1 MMDTIVRGEEIGEP
15 PVRQKAIYRKMIDL
29 TYPINFLRARMISFG
44 RRKRKEKRERERRK
58 KGIHFTNDR
67 LTMIIVV
74 ERRLGSVVL

>member
-15 PVRQKAIYRKMIDL
+15 PVRQKTIYRKMIDL

-44 RRKRKEKRERERRK
+44 RRKRKEKRERKGRK